1 VSSGPLSAG
10 AGMTALG
17 LARARA
23 AESER
28 PDRLFADPLA
38 AAFVAAGS
46 AGGRGGR
53 PPADPSPEQIS
64 AWMAM
69 ADYFAVRTRF
79 FDDHLLAAC
88 EVGGRQVVLLGA
100 GLDTRAFRLPWPTGV
115 RLFEVDL
122 PEVLRFKE
130 SVLAERAA
138 MPACERVTIP
148 ADLRGDWSPALAAAG
163 LDASLPVAWLAEGLL
178 RYVEEDEGDRLLR
191 RAGELSAAGSRLALE
206 GTGQALLLHSLPA
219 DVPMPGSRRPVRTDP
234 VGWLAG
240 LGWQAQAWDAAETFV
255 RYGRP
260 VPAPLDA
267 SVPGAVRGWLAT
279 ATRVE
284 RPA

>member
-10 AGMTALG
+10 VGMTALG

-28 PDRLFADPLA
+28 PDRLFSDPLA
-38 AAFVAAGS
+38 ADLVAAAS
-46 AGGRGGR
+46 PGGDGTPR
-53 PPADPSPEQIS
+53 ADPSPEQIG

-88 EVGGRQVVLLGA
+88 EAGCRQVVLLGA
-100 GLDTRAFRLPWPTGV
+100 GLDTRAFRLPWAPGV

-122 PEVLRFKE
+122 PEVLAFKE

-138 MPACERVTIP
+138 LPACERVTIP
-148 ADLRGDWSPALAAAG
+148 TDLRGDWSPALAASG
-163 LDASLPVAWLAEGLL
+163 LDASLPVAWLAEGLM
-178 RYVEEDEGDRLLR
+178 RYVEEDEGDRLVR
-191 RAGELSAAGSRLALE
+191 RAGELSAAGSQLALE

-240 LGWQAQAWDAAETFV
+240 LGWQARAWDAAETFV

-260 VPAPLDA
+260 VPEPLDA
-267 SVPGAVRGWLAT
+267 SVPGAIRGWLAT
-279 ATRVE
+279 ATRME
-284 RPA
+284 APA